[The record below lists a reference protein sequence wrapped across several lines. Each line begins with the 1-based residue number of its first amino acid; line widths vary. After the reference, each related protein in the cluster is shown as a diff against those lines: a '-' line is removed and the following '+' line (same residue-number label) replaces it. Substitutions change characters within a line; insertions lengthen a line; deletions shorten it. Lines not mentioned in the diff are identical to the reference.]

1 LFWSRRYRTCPAV
14 LPLSAGRRVAPF
26 WDALGCG
33 SSCLSAAAQDL
44 VVSPA
49 ALSNC
54 RNHRPQ
60 STTIFCLNANF
71 RLDGRPDLSRGFHRL
86 RAEVVDR
93 SGDRLRAIC
102 EEWRICQQ
110 CSRVGSGSAQSLE
123 SPGGTDERDNRFPAR
138 KDDQAAVLAG
148 RLIKTIPAATK
159 PAAPRI
165 DQVRDSPKISAPSPK
180 ARIGV
185 RKENEATVDDG

>member
-1 LFWSRRYRTCPAV
+1 MFWSRRYRTCPAL
-14 LPLSAGRRVAPF
+14 LPRCAGRRVASV

-54 RNHRPQ
+54 RNHGHQ
-60 STTIFCLNANF
+60 SMTIFRIQANF
-71 RLDGRPDLSRGFHRL
+71 RLDGWPDLSRGFPGL
-86 RAEVVDR
+86 RAGVVDR
-93 SGDRLRAIC
+93 SGDRLRAVC

-110 CSRVGSGSAQSLE
+110 CSRVGSGSAQRLE

-159 PAAPRI
+159 AADPRI